1 MLSGLMMDYQLTI
14 DRVLEHGNRL
24 YPYKKV
30 KTKLPDGT
38 LHEYSYRDLYRR
50 VKRLCNVLE
59 GLGVQP
65 GDRVGTFAWNN
76 YQHVEL
82 YFGAPGAGAVVH
94 TLNVR
99 LFPDQLA
106 YIINHAE
113 DKVIFI
119 DATLLPML
127 EGLGD
132 KISGVEHFVLFNG
145 GEGGAAANLPG
156 QVHEYETLM
165 AAAEDEYVWQV
176 EGENQAMG
184 LCYTSG
190 TTGHPKGAL
199 YSHRSMYLHTV
210 GSCQAAAVGLTENDV
225 VLPVV
230 PQFHAMAWGLPYAA
244 VNVGADLVLPGPHMQ
259 PAALAEL
266 IETERVTVAA
276 GVPTIWNGLYHDLKQ
291 NPRDIS
297 SIRALV
303 VGGSAMPR
311 SLIEAY
317 EKELGVNVVH
327 AWGMTEMSPLGT
339 VSKLLSHHQDLPQE
353 ERWDV
358 KARQGYPISGVD
370 MRIMDD
376 AGREL
381 PWDGETLGELQVRG
395 PWVAQAYYK
404 LEGGDDSF
412 TQDGWFRTG
421 DVVTISAD
429 GFMSITDRTKD
440 LVKSGGEWI
449 SSVELENLLMAH
461 PQVLEAAVIALPD
474 ERWGERPLAVI
485 VPTDGGTRPG
495 ADELRRF
502 MEPQVARWWLPDGYE
517 FIDEIPKTGT
527 GKFDKKVLRE
537 RYGSGDSTVPLP

>member
-24 YPYKKV
+24 YPYKRI

-38 LHEYSYRDLYRR
+38 LHEYAYRDLYLR

-59 GLGVQP
+59 GLGVEP

-82 YFGAPGAGAVVH
+82 YFGAPGAGAVAH
-94 TLNVR
+94 TLNIR

-113 DKVIFI
+113 DKVIFV
-119 DATLLPML
+119 DATLLPL
-127 EGLGD
+127 IERVSEQIG
-132 KISGVEHFVLFNG
+132 GVDHFVLFNEPHG
-145 GEGGAAANLPG
+145 GIETKLQGE
-156 QVHEYETLM
+156 VHDYETLM
-165 AAAEDEYVWQV
+165 AAVDGEYSWRV

-190 TTGHPKGAL
+190 TTGHPKGSL

-210 GSCQAAAVGLTENDV
+210 GSCQAAAIGVTENDV
-225 VLPVV
+225 VMPVV
-230 PQFHAMAWGLPYAA
+230 PQFHAMAWGLPYSA

-259 PAALAEL
+259 PSALAEL

-291 NPRDIS
+291 NRRDIS
-297 SIRALV
+297 CIRALV

-317 EKELGVNVVH
+317 EKELDVNVVH

-339 VSKLLSHHQDLPQE
+339 VSKLLTHHLDQPQDQQ
-353 ERWDV
+353 WDV
-358 KARQGYPISGVD
+358 KARQGYPISGVE
-370 MRIMDD
+370 MRIVNEE
-376 AGREL
+376 GREL
-381 PWDGETLGELQVRG
+381 PWDGTTMGELQVRG
-395 PWVAQAYYK
+395 PWVARAYYK
-404 LEGGDDSF
+404 LDGGGDSF
-412 TQDGWFRTG
+412 TEDGWFRTG
-421 DVVTISAD
+421 DVVTITED
-429 GFMSITDRTKD
+429 GFMTITDRTKD

-461 PQVLEAAVIALPD
+461 PQVLEAAVIAVPH
-474 ERWGERPLAVI
+474 ERWQERPLAVI
-485 VPTDGGTRPG
+485 VPTDGEDPPG
-495 ADELRRF
+495 DGELQQF
-502 MEPQVARWWLPDGYE
+502 LAPQVARWWLPDDYLL
-517 FIDEIPKTGT
+517 IDEIPKTGT

-537 RYGSGDSTVPLP
+537 RYGRATQGG

>member
-1 MLSGLMMDYQLTI
+1 MLTGLMMDYQLTI

-24 YPYKKV
+24 YPHKKIR
-30 KTKLPDGT
+30 TKLPDGT
-38 LHEYSYRDLYRR
+38 LHEYSFRDFYGR

-59 GLGVQP
+59 GLGVEP

-76 YQHVEL
+76 HQHVEL
-82 YFGAPGAGAVVH
+82 YFGVPGAGAVVH
-94 TLNVR
+94 TLNIR

-113 DKVIFI
+113 DKVIFV
-119 DATLLPML
+119 DATLLPL
-127 EGLGD
+127 IEPLAGKLG
-132 KISGVEHFVLFNG
+132 GVEHFVLFNG
-145 GEGGAAANLPG
+145 PQGGVEPELSG
-156 QVHEYETLM
+156 QIHDYETLM
-165 AAAEDEYVWQV
+165 AAADDEYNWRV

-210 GSCQAAAVGLTENDV
+210 AACQAAAIGLTENDV
-225 VLPVV
+225 VMPVV

-259 PAALAEL
+259 PSALAEL

-291 NPRDIS
+291 NRRDLS
-297 SIRALV
+297 CIRALV

-339 VSKLLSHHQDLPQE
+339 VSKLLSHHEQLPQE
-353 ERWDV
+353 QKWDV
-358 KARQGYPISGVD
+358 KARQGYPISGVE
-370 MRIMDD
+370 MRIVNEE
-376 AGREL
+376 GREL
-381 PWDGETLGELQVRG
+381 TWDGTTMGELQVRG
-395 PWVAQAYYK
+395 PWVVREYYK
-404 LEGGDDSF
+404 LDGSGDSF
-412 TQDGWFRTG
+412 TDDGWFRTG
-421 DVVTISAD
+421 DVVTITED
-429 GFMSITDRTKD
+429 GFMTITDRTKD

-461 PQVLEAAVIALPD
+461 PQVLEAAVIAIPD
-474 ERWGERPLAVI
+474 ERWQERPLAVF
-485 VPTDGGTRPG
+485 VPTDTGDPPG
-495 ADELRRF
+495 ADKLRSF
-502 MEPQVARWWLPDGYE
+502 LEPQVATWWLPEDYVL
-517 FIDEIPKTGT
+517 IDEIPKTGT

-537 RYGSGDSTVPLP
+537 RYGRG

>member
-1 MLSGLMMDYQLTI
+1 
-14 DRVLEHGNRL
+14 
-24 YPYKKV
+24 
-30 KTKLPDGT
+30 
-38 LHEYSYRDLYRR
+38 
-50 VKRLCNVLE
+50 
-59 GLGVQP
+59 
-65 GDRVGTFAWNN
+65 
-76 YQHVEL
+76 
-82 YFGAPGAGAVVH
+82 
-94 TLNVR
+94 
-99 LFPDQLA
+99 
-106 YIINHAE
+106 
-113 DKVIFI
+113 
-119 DATLLPML
+119 
-127 EGLGD
+127 
-132 KISGVEHFVLFNG
+132 
-145 GEGGAAANLPG
+145 
-156 QVHEYETLM
+156 
-165 AAAEDEYVWQV
+165 
-176 EGENQAMG
+176 
-184 LCYTSG
+184 
-190 TTGHPKGAL
+190 
-199 YSHRSMYLHTV
+199 V

-244 VNVGADLVLPGPHMQ
+244 VNVGADLVMPGPHMQ

-291 NPRDIS
+291 SPRDIS
-297 SIRALV
+297 CIRALV

-339 VSKLLSHHQDLPQE
+339 VSKLLSHHQDLPPE

-376 AGREL
+376 AGQEL

-461 PQVLEAAVIALPD
+461 PQVLEAAVIAVPD

-495 ADELRRF
+495 AEELRRF

-537 RYGSGDSTVPLP
+537 RYGRGDSTVPLP

>member
-14 DRVLEHGNRL
+14 DRVLEHGSRL
-24 YPYKKV
+24 YPHKKIR
-30 KTKLPDGT
+30 TKLPDGT
-38 LHEYSYRDLYRR
+38 LHEYSFRDFYGR

-59 GLGVQP
+59 GLGVEP

-94 TLNVR
+94 TLNIR

-106 YIINHAE
+106 YIVNHAE

-119 DATLLPML
+119 DATLLPL
-127 EGLGD
+127 IEPLADKLGC
-132 KISGVEHFVLFNG
+132 VEHFVLFNG
-145 GEGGAAANLPG
+145 PHGGVETKLPG
-156 QVHEYETLM
+156 QIHDYQMLM
-165 AAAEDEYVWQV
+165 AAADDEYNWRV

-210 GSCQAAAVGLTENDV
+210 AACQAAAIGLTENDV
-225 VLPVV
+225 VMPVV

-244 VNVGADLVLPGPHMQ
+244 INVGADLVLPGPHMQ
-259 PAALAEL
+259 PSALAEL

-291 NPRDIS
+291 NRRDLS
-297 SIRALV
+297 CIRALV

-339 VSKLLSHHQDLPQE
+339 VSKLLSHHRQLPQE
-353 ERWDV
+353 QKWDV
-358 KARQGYPISGVD
+358 KARQGYPIAGVE
-370 MRIMDD
+370 MRIVNEE
-376 AGREL
+376 GKEQ
-381 PWDGETLGELQVRG
+381 PWDGTTMGELQVRG
-395 PWVAQAYYK
+395 PWVVREYFK
-404 LEGGDDSF
+404 LDGGGDSF
-412 TQDGWFRTG
+412 TDDGWFRTG
-421 DVVTISAD
+421 DVVTITED
-429 GFMSITDRTKD
+429 GFMTITDRTKD

-461 PQVLEAAVIALPD
+461 PQVLEAAVIAIPD
-474 ERWGERPLAVI
+474 ERWQERPLAVF
-485 VPTDGGTRPG
+485 VPTNTGDPPD
-495 ADELRRF
+495 ADKLRSF
-502 MEPQVARWWLPDGYE
+502 LEPQVATWWLPDDYVL
-517 FIDEIPKTGT
+517 IDEIPKTGT

-537 RYGSGDSTVPLP
+537 RYAG

>member
-14 DRVLEHGNRL
+14 DRILEHGNRL
-24 YPYKKV
+24 YPYKQV

-38 LHEYSYRDLYRR
+38 LHKYSYRDLFRR

-76 YQHVEL
+76 SQHVEL
-82 YFGAPGAGAVVH
+82 YFAVPGAGAVVH
-94 TLNVR
+94 TLNIR
-99 LFPDQLA
+99 LFPDQLS

-119 DATLLPML
+119 DATLLPL
-127 EGLGD
+127 IEGLADRIG
-132 KISGVEHFVLFNG
+132 GVEHFVLFNVPHG
-145 GEGGAAANLPG
+145 GIETKLLGR
-156 QVHEYETLM
+156 VHDYETLM
-165 AAAEDEYVWQV
+165 AAADEEYTWRV

-190 TTGHPKGAL
+190 TTGHPKGSL

-210 GSCQAAAVGLTENDV
+210 GSCQAAAVGVTENDV
-225 VLPVV
+225 VMPVV

-259 PAALAEL
+259 PSALAEM

-276 GVPTIWNGLYHDLKQ
+276 GVPTIWNGMYHDLKQ

-297 SIRALV
+297 CIRALV

-317 EKELGVNVVH
+317 EKELHVNVVH

-339 VSKLLSHHQDLPQE
+339 VSKLLTHHMDRPQDQQ
-353 ERWDV
+353 WDV
-358 KARQGYPISGVD
+358 KARQGYPISGVE
-370 MRIMDD
+370 MRIVNEE
-376 AGREL
+376 GREL
-381 PWDGETLGELQVRG
+381 PWDGTTMGELQVRG
-395 PWVAQAYYK
+395 PWVARAYYR
-404 LEGGDDSF
+404 LDGGDDSF
-412 TQDGWFRTG
+412 TEDGWFRTG
-421 DVVTISAD
+421 DVVTITED
-429 GFMSITDRTKD
+429 GFMTITDRTKD

-461 PQVLEAAVIALPD
+461 PQVLEAAVIAVPH
-474 ERWGERPLAVI
+474 ERWQERPLAVV
-485 VPTDGGTRPG
+485 VPTLASEPPR
-495 ADELRRF
+495 AVELRRF
-502 MEPQVARWWLPDGYE
+502 LEPQVASWWLPDD
-517 FIDEIPKTGT
+517 FLLTDQIPKTGT

-537 RYGSGDSTVPLP
+537 RYART

>member
-1 MLSGLMMDYQLTI
+1 MLTGLMMDYQLTI

-24 YPYKKV
+24 YPHKKIR
-30 KTKLPDGT
+30 TKLPDGT
-38 LHEYSYRDLYRR
+38 LHEFSFRDFYGR

-59 GLGVQP
+59 GLGVEP

-94 TLNVR
+94 TLNIR

-119 DATLLPML
+119 DATLLPL
-127 EGLGD
+127 IEPLAGKLG
-132 KISGVEHFVLFNG
+132 GVEHFVLFNG
-145 GEGGAAANLPG
+145 PHGGVETKLPG
-156 QVHEYETLM
+156 QIHDYEMLM
-165 AAAEDEYVWQV
+165 AAADDEYNWRV

-210 GSCQAAAVGLTENDV
+210 AACQAAAIGLTENDV
-225 VLPVV
+225 VMPVV

-244 VNVGADLVLPGPHMQ
+244 INVGADLVLPGPHMQ
-259 PAALAEL
+259 PSALAEL

-291 NPRDIS
+291 DRRDLS
-297 SIRALV
+297 CIRALV

-339 VSKLLSHHQDLPQE
+339 VSKLLSHHRPLPQGQK
-353 ERWDV
+353 WDV
-358 KARQGYPISGVD
+358 KARQGYPIAGVE
-370 MRIMDD
+370 MRIVNEE
-376 AGREL
+376 GKEL
-381 PWDGETLGELQVRG
+381 PWDGTTMGELQVRG
-395 PWVAQAYYK
+395 PWVVREYFK
-404 LEGGDDSF
+404 LDGSGDSF
-412 TQDGWFRTG
+412 TDDGWFRTG
-421 DVVTISAD
+421 DVVTISED
-429 GFMSITDRTKD
+429 GFMTITDRTKD
-440 LVKSGGEWI
+440 LVRSGGEWI

-461 PQVLEAAVIALPD
+461 PQVLEAAVIAIPN
-474 ERWGERPLAVI
+474 ERWQERPLAVV
-485 VPTDGGTRPG
+485 VPTDAGDPPGGE
-495 ADELRRF
+495 ELRSF
-502 MEPQVARWWLPDGYE
+502 LEPQVAKWWLPDDYVL
-517 FIDEIPKTGT
+517 IDELPKTGT

-537 RYGSGDSTVPLP
+537 RYAG